1 MSAAGWRHEVS
12 GGDVEIRGWGATQ
25 ADAFAQTTRGLFALL
40 VVESGAIVSSER
52 REVRAQA
59 DSASALLAAWIDECL
74 YVHEIEGFVATTVEM
89 TVCTER
95 LAHGVLDGE
104 TLDTARHTMRT
115 PGARPRQVS
124 LEVQGDL
131 HLGTIAMPGL
141 MKDVS

>member
-1 MSAAGWRHEVS
+1 MSAAGWRHETS
-12 GGDVEIRGWGATQ
+12 DGDVEIRGWGATR
-25 ADAFAQTTRGLFALL
+25 ADAFAQTTLGLFALL
-40 VVESGAIVSSER
+40 VESGAIVSSER

-74 YVHEIEGFVATTVEM
+74 YVHEIEGFVAATVEM

-104 TLDTARHTMRT
+104 TLDPARHTLRT
-115 PGARPRQVS
+115 PGGRPRQVS

-131 HLGTIAMPGL
+131 HMGTIAVPAP
-141 MKDVS
+141 